1 MYNIY
6 THTHTHTSTRDRE
19 AWPDNFNSAGE
30 VVEEAQEEVPFIRRS
45 HRKLTKQLIRH
56 DIAGYGNTNGRG
68 WIYEARMA
76 SKGSLRKSLR
86 PAETKERQ
94 REGERGRTGSTN
106 YRDRKRN
113 DGKNTEGEKVTA
125 KMARMEKNIHEYER
139 VDSLRR
145 SEALRGRR

>member
-1 MYNIY
+1 M
-6 THTHTHTSTRDRE
+6 
-19 AWPDNFNSAGE
+19 
-30 VVEEAQEEVPFIRRS
+30 
-45 HRKLTKQLIRH
+45 
-56 DIAGYGNTNGRG
+56 
-68 WIYEARMA
+68 
-76 SKGSLRKSLR
+76 
-86 PAETKERQ
+86 
-94 REGERGRTGSTN
+94 N

>member
-1 MYNIY
+1 MNSEIRRSSTKRERAVVLLFLYYRARGLILYNIY
-6 THTHTHTSTRDRE
+6 THTRTHTSTRDRE

-86 PAETKERQ
+86 PAERKRDREKEKGGGQGARTI
-94 REGERGRTGSTN
+94 EIEKGTTGRT
-106 YRDRKRN
+106 RRARK
-113 DGKNTEGEKVTA
+113 
-125 KMARMEKNIHEYER
+125 
-139 VDSLRR
+139 
-145 SEALRGRR
+145 